1 MLELLGSLSF
11 ALLSKSLFVD
21 LFTSQCS
28 IAKRKDLFR
37 NNRLH
42 CTDCFLQSHH
52 RFNHIFDLSVGCRR
66 TSFVLFQSTVG
77 DKEPHSVYNNN
88 NNNNSE
94 LAKLRKEYSSTGI
107 DDENSLD
114 DNPIVVFQKW
124 LNEAI
129 ASKVHEPNAMCLAT
143 CDLSTGYPS
152 ARMVLLKDLDDRG
165 FVWYTNYESRKGQDL
180 QNVSYKEQGNVT
192 MACFT

>member
-1 MLELLGSLSF
+1 VPGTQAGSPLAMKLLLF
-11 ALLSKSLFVD
+11 SKSLFVE

-28 IAKRKDLFR
+28 IKKHKDFFR
-37 NNRLH
+37 NNRLYR
-42 CTDCFLQSHH
+42 TDCFLQSHH
-52 RFNHIFDLSVGCRR
+52 RFNHFLDQSIGCQQ
-66 TSFVLFQSTVG
+66 TSLVLNQSTIG

-88 NNNNSE
+88 SNNSE

-107 DDENSLD
+107 DDENLLD

-165 FVWYTNYESRKGQDL
+165 FIWYTNYESRKGQDL
-180 QNVSYKEQGNVT
+180 QNVSYEEHG
-192 MACFT
+192 

>member
-1 MLELLGSLSF
+1 LPIPT
-11 ALLSKSLFVD
+11 K
-21 LFTSQCS
+21 
-28 IAKRKDLFR
+28 KRPTGWIHK
-37 NNRLH
+37 
-42 CTDCFLQSHH
+42 
-52 RFNHIFDLSVGCRR
+52 
-66 TSFVLFQSTVG
+66 VG
-77 DKEPHSVYNNN
+77 DNMKQESPAEEGFSYHNSNNN
-88 NNNNSE
+88 NNHNHSE

-107 DDENSLD
+107 DDENLLD

-165 FVWYTNYESRKGQDL
+165 FIWYTNYESRKGQDL
-180 QNVSYKEQGNVT
+180 QNVSYEEHG
-192 MACFT
+192 